1 MTRERKEVSN
11 YARLNARLF
20 ALEMLDT
27 KLDFAVDLKLDFDE
41 FQHFVQVFY
50 PEMLDLKLDFDEFQH
65 FVQVFCPEMLD
76 LKLDFDGG
84 LFLRARKTFSCR
96 RVTMLDS
103 MLDFL
108 PSKTRMGSRFSAK
121 TDFLLDFFNPKSR
134 TESRA

>member
-1 MTRERKEVSN
+1 MSQKDIAFFAACHAERPLPFDVQ
-11 YARLNARLF
+11 LIIQLF

-27 KLDFAVDLKLDFDE
+27 KLDFAESQLF
-41 FQHFVQVFY
+41 FQVFY
-50 PEMLDLKLDFDEFQH
+50 LEMLDLKLDFDEFQL

-108 PSKTRMGSRFSAK
+108 PSKTRTGSRFSAK
-121 TDFLLDFFNPKSR
+121 TDFLLEFLTLKSR
-134 TESRA
+134 T

>member
-1 MTRERKEVSN
+1 VSQKDIAFFAACHEERPLPFDVQ
-11 YARLNARLF
+11 LIVQLF
-20 ALEMLDT
+20 S
-27 KLDFAVDLKLDFDE
+27 
-41 FQHFVQVFY
+41 
-50 PEMLDLKLDFDEFQH
+50 PEMLDAELDFAEFQH

-108 PSKTRMGSRFSAK
+108 PSKTRTGSRFSAK
-121 TDFLLDFFNPKSR
+121 TDFLLEFLTLKSR
-134 TESRA
+134 T

>member
-1 MTRERKEVSN
+1 MTRARKEVSHN
-11 YARLNARLF
+11 ARLNAQLF

-27 KLDFAVDLKLDFDE
+27 KLVFA
-41 FQHFVQVFY
+41 
-50 PEMLDLKLDFDEFQH
+50 EFQH

-108 PSKTRMGSRFSAK
+108 PATTRTGSRFSAK
-121 TDFLLDFFNPKSR
+121 TDFLLEFLTLKVG
-134 TESRA
+134 RAVEH